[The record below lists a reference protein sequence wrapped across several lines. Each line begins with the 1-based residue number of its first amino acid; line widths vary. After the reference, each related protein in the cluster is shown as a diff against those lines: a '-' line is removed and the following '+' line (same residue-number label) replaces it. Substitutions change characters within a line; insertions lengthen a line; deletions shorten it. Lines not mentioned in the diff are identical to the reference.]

1 MALFIVEAHK
11 KKVFLTVSTQV
22 YQYTNANFANEVFF
36 YDLLYTVLKT
46 CWEKKH
52 YLL

>member
-1 MALFIVEAHK
+1 MNKDFFMALFIVEAHK

-36 YDLLYTVLKT
+36 Y
-46 CWEKKH
+46 EKIICCNK
-52 YLL
+52 